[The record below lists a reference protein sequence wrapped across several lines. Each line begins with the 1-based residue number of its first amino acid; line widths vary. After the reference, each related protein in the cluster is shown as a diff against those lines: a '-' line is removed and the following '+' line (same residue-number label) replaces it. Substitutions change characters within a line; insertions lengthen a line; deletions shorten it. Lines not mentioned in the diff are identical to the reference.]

1 MLRWLVVGAALEL
14 PSSLTPAPHE
24 SAEVEPDD
32 VAAALDEIA
41 LGTLRAAFKARS
53 HKASDHGGTLLVNA
67 NRLGAVLQA
76 VPGLGDALPGDVVLA
91 TQQVSVLGKR
101 VVVVGGWGASLN
113 PIGHSTAFMRCL
125 GACFRMFECV

>member
-1 MLRWLVVGAALEL
+1 MLWVVVGAALEL
-14 PSSLTPAPHE
+14 PSSLTPAPHK
-24 SAEVEPDD
+24 SAEPEQED

-53 HKASDHGGTLLVNA
+53 HKANDHGGALLVNA

-91 TQQVSVLGKR
+91 TQQVSALG
-101 VVVVGGWGASLN
+101 
-113 PIGHSTAFMRCL
+113 
-125 GACFRMFECV
+125 